1 MIQNK
6 RKIRLNREG
15 VTIKDRDWPVW
26 SKRLSD
32 LNYRLIQKYIESVKF
47 GQGRFGID
55 EANFNKLILYR
66 KGFCQRLKWLIQNYP
81 FEYKSL
87 SVKCFLFWNG
97 HKFYSKRKLRKLK
110 VIYKITVSM
119 HNLKYSCQIIQADW
133 QFLKLSKR
141 SVNRIAR
148 FEINSTSASN
158 HFWRGWK
165 WLNVVS
171 SVKSFQ
177 MTHLPLTAHFDLK

>member
-1 MIQNK
+1 MYDQNDY
-6 RKIRLNREG
+6 LN
-15 VTIKDRDWPVW
+15 
-26 SKRLSD
+26 
-32 LNYRLIQKYIESVKF
+32 LNYRLIQKYIESVKL
-47 GQGRFGID
+47 GQGRFRID

-66 KGFCQRLKWLIQNYP
+66 KGFCQRLKWLIQNYS

-119 HNLKYSCQIIQADW
+119 YNLNSLARLYKLIDSFRNYLNEVWIELYGLKLIRHQRQIISDAG
-133 QFLKLSKR
+133 
-141 SVNRIAR
+141 
-148 FEINSTSASN
+148 E
-158 HFWRGWK
+158 K
-165 WLNVVS
+165 WLNVIS